1 MRVVHHHPVMLDYMM
16 MLVVVLIVA
25 LRGIGQCQGSHG
37 QRQHHRSH
45 DHSLHF

>member
-1 MRVVHHHPVMLDYMM
+1 MRVMRHRPMMLDYMM
-16 MLVVVLIVA
+16 MLVVVLVVA
-25 LRGIGQCQGSHG
+25 RGIGQCQRSYG